1 METYAQ
7 IKNNLKALRLG
18 AILENI
24 ELRIKEAIETK
35 MSFAD
40 FLLILTQDELD
51 RRKHKRK
58 EQSIRRAG
66 LGKYKHIVEFDF
78 NFNPGINRQKIM
90 DFMTC
95 NFIIK
100 HENIIFTG
108 TAGVGKTFLA
118 KAIAY
123 EACCKGYK
131 VLFTRTEK
139 MLEII
144 YSGKADG
151 TYHKK
156 LDGFIKPDLLILD
169 DWGMLAFSNQ
179 FLNILNEIVSE
190 RYENGPIIITSNRL
204 IENWDELFSE
214 PVISSALL
222 DRIFHNSHIIKING
236 KSYRRRCPD

>member
-18 AILENI
+18 AMFENI
-24 ELRIKEAIETK
+24 ELRIKEAVDSK
-35 MSFAD
+35 MSFSD
-40 FLLILTQDELD
+40 LLLILTQDEVD
-51 RRKHKRK
+51 KRK
-58 EQSIRRAG
+58 QKKKELAIKKAC
-66 LGKYKHIVEFDF
+66 LGNYKHIVEFDF

-95 NFIIK
+95 NFIRRS
-100 HENIIFTG
+100 ENIIFAG
-108 TAGVGKTFLA
+108 PAGVGKTFLA

-123 EACCKGYK
+123 ESCCKGFK
-131 VLFTRTEK
+131 TLFTRTEK
-139 MLEII
+139 MLETI

-151 TYHKK
+151 TYNKK
-156 LDGFIKPDLLILD
+156 LDSFIKPDLLVLD

-190 RYENGPIIITSNRL
+190 RYENGPIIITSNRPV
-204 IENWDELFSE
+204 ENWDELFSE

-222 DRIFHNSHIIKING
+222 DRIFHNSHIIKMNG
-236 KSYRRRCPD
+236 KSYRRRLK

>member
-18 AILENI
+18 AMLENI

-51 RRKHKRK
+51 RRKQKRK
-58 EQSIRRAG
+58 EQSIRKAS
-66 LGKYKHIVEFDF
+66 LGNYKHIVEFDF

-95 NFIIK
+95 NFIRK
-100 HENIIFTG
+100 HENIILTG
-108 TAGVGKTFLA
+108 PAGVGKTFLA

-123 EACCKGYK
+123 ETCCKGYRA
-131 VLFTRTEK
+131 LFTRTEK

-151 TYHKK
+151 TYQKK
-156 LDGFIKPDLLILD
+156 LDWYIKPDLLILD

-190 RYENGPIIITSNRL
+190 RYENGSTIITSNRP

-236 KSYRRRCPD
+236 KSYRRRLQ

>member
-18 AILENI
+18 AMFENV
-24 ELRIKEAIETK
+24 ELRIKEAIESK
-35 MSFAD
+35 LSFSD
-40 FLLILTQDELD
+40 FLLILSQDELD
-51 RRKHKRK
+51 RRKQKRK
-58 EQSIRRAG
+58 EQSIKKAG
-66 LGKYKHIVEFDF
+66 LGNYKHIVEFDF
-78 NFNPGINRQKIM
+78 NFNPGISRQKIM

-95 NFIIK
+95 NFIRK
-100 HENIIFTG
+100 YENIIFTG
-108 TAGVGKTFLA
+108 PTGVGKTFLA

-131 VLFTRTEK
+131 ALFTRTEK
-139 MLEII
+139 MLDII

-151 TYHKK
+151 TYQKK
-156 LDGFIKPDLLILD
+156 LDSFIKPDLLILD

-190 RYENGPIIITSNRL
+190 RYENGPIIITSNRP

-236 KSYRRRCPD
+236 KSYRRRLK